1 MVAATPAPG
10 HVVVVGA
17 GMAGL
22 SLAWALQER
31 GVEVTVLERSAVAAG
46 SSWGN
51 AGWIT
56 PGLAIPLAEPAVLTQ
71 GLRALRDPTA
81 PLHIPLTLD
90 PGLWSFLARFA
101 ARCTMPAWRATL
113 AALVPINRRVLAAYD
128 RVDATLPPQ
137 VRSRPGPILAAFTE
151 PGHADP
157 LLHELALVRAAGQ
170 PIEATEVDAATLH
183 TSVPGLAPE
192 VCRGLSLLG
201 QRTIDPGRYIGAL
214 ADLVRS
220 RGGAVREGAE
230 VRRLRHG
237 PGGIAVDVLGDSPV
251 LADAVVLAAGAWLPG
266 LTQGYGVRVPLR
278 AGRGYSFTV
287 GPPARPDEVAGVGAE
302 TVEVPVY
309 FPRQRVVASPLADG
323 LRIGGT
329 MEFCPPDAPLDPA
342 RIEAIVAA
350 AAPLLPGIDLEHRR
364 HPWVGA
370 RPVTVDG
377 LPLVGS
383 TRAPGVWVHG
393 GHGMWGMCQGPATAE
408 LLAHQMV
415 TGDVPPELLPLDPL
429 RRPRARG

>member
-1 MVAATPAPG
+1 MVATTPAPG
-10 HVVVVGA
+10 HVAVVGA

-56 PGLAIPLAEPAVLTQ
+56 PGLAIPLAEPSVLAQ
-71 GLRALRDPTA
+71 GVRALRDPTA
-81 PLHIPLTLD
+81 PLHIPLSAD
-90 PGLWSFLARFA
+90 PGLWTFLARFA

-128 RVDATLPPQ
+128 RVDATLPPP
-137 VRSRPGPILAAFTE
+137 VRSSPGPILAAFTDPE
-151 PGHADP
+151 HADP
-157 LLHELALVRAAGQ
+157 LLRELELVRAAGL
-170 PIEATEVDAATLH
+170 PIEATDVPARTLH
-183 TSVPGLAPE
+183 ALVPGLSST
-192 VCRGLSLLG
+192 VCRGLSLQG
-201 QRTIDPGRYIGAL
+201 QRTIDPGRYVEAL
-214 ADLVRS
+214 AELVRA
-220 RGGAVREGAE
+220 RGGVVREGAE

-251 LADAVVLAAGAWLPG
+251 LADAVVLAVGAWLPE
-266 LTQGYGVRVPLR
+266 LTRGYGVRVPLR

-287 GPPARPDEVAGVGAE
+287 GPGGS

-329 MEFCPPDAPLDPA
+329 MEFRPPDAPLDPA
-342 RIEAIVAA
+342 RIEAIVGA
-350 AAPLLPGIDLEHRR
+350 AAPLLPGIDLDHRR

-377 LPLVGS
+377 LPLVGA

-408 LLAHQMV
+408 LLAEQMV
-415 TGDVPPELLPLDPL
+415 TGVVPPELVPLDPL
-429 RRPRARG
+429 R

>member
-1 MVAATPAPG
+1 
-10 HVVVVGA
+10 
-17 GMAGL
+17 MAGL
-22 SLAWALQER
+22 SLAWALQEH

-56 PGLAIPLAEPAVLTQ
+56 PGLAIPLAEPSVLAQ

-81 PLHIPLTLD
+81 PLHIPLAAD

-101 ARCTMPAWRATL
+101 ARCTMPTWRATL
-113 AALVPINRRVLAAYD
+113 AALVPINRRVLPAYD
-128 RVDATLPPQ
+128 RVDATLPAQ

-170 PIEATEVDAATLH
+170 PIEATEVDAETLH
-183 TSVPGLAPE
+183 TSIPGLAPE
-192 VCRGLSLLG
+192 VCRGLSLQG
-201 QRTIDPGRYIGAL
+201 QRTIDPGRYVAAL
-214 ADLVRS
+214 AGLVRA
-220 RGGAVREGAE
+220 RGGMVREGAE
-230 VRRLRHG
+230 VSRLRHG
-237 PGGIAVDVLGDSPV
+237 PGGIAVDVLGDAPV

-266 LTQGYGVRVPLR
+266 LTKGYGVRVPLR
-278 AGRGYSFTV
+278 AGRGYSFSV
-287 GPPARPDEVAGVGAE
+287 GPAGAS
-302 TVEVPVY
+302 VEVPVY

-329 MEFCPPDAPLDPA
+329 MEFRPPDAPLDPG

-350 AAPLLPGIDLEHRR
+350 AAPLLPGIDLDRRR

-377 LPLVGS
+377 LPLVGA

-408 LLAHQMV
+408 LLAQQMM
-415 TGDVPPELLPLDPL
+415 TGEVPPELVPLDPL
-429 RRPRARG
+429 R